1 MKESMKNTAYTYS
14 GASMHNGNGRKYRVF
29 RVVLFGFELLI
40 SFTRFVGT
48 GDDGIRATMG

>member
-1 MKESMKNTAYTYS
+1 MKNTAYTYS